1 MSQRL
6 ALNDFDLHYTI
17 FLFIVVL
24 LSMRIQSFRAS
35 EVITYI
41 VSQVGAWR
49 ERIIVCS
56 GKYGL
61 TNGLVKAFMDS
72 GAKAVISSS
81 MEPPDSQTIAYYGM
95 DVNGSLEN
103 GKFVI
108 GDEEAEESEPE
119 PVSPISDW
127 EDSDAEKNGNHD
139 MDDEEYLAQ
148 FMCLLYDKLFR
159 EGVTVDTA
167 LQQALRLHPKLKYS
181 CHLPNVL

>member
-1 MSQRL
+1 M
-6 ALNDFDLHYTI
+6 
-17 FLFIVVL
+17 
-24 LSMRIQSFRAS
+24 M
-35 EVITYI
+35 
-41 VSQVGAWR
+41 SQVGAWR

-61 TNGLVKAFMDS
+61 AHGLVKAFMDS

-81 MEPPDSQTIAYYGM
+81 IEPPDSQAIAYYGM

-108 GDEEAEESEPE
+108 GDEEADESEPE
-119 PVSPISDW
+119 PVSPISDC
-127 EDSDAEKNGNHD
+127 EDSDAEKSGNHD

-167 LQQALRLHPKLKYS
+167 LQQALRSHPKLKYS
-181 CHLPNVL
+181 CHLPSVL